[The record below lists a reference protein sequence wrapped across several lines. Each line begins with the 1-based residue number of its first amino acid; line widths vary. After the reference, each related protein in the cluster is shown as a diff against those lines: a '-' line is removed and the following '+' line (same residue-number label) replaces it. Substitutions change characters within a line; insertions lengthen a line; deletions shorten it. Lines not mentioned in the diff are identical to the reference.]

1 MSVASQSHRPSLR
14 GQFIDADFDMP
25 ALGAALWRNK
35 WKILRPTILIALA
48 TLAVVMVIPPKYLSE
63 SRVLVVGRDNI
74 YLRPDADKDIVDR
87 SVVDPEAVTSQVQL
101 ILSRDLASEVIDK
114 LKLGERREF
123 DPALGGVS
131 LVKRVLGIF
140 GFIKNPMS
148 MTPQERMLEA
158 YYDRLSVYA
167 VDKSRVIVIDFLSQ
181 DPELAARVANAV
193 ADAYLERQQAAKQEQ
208 ARSAGQ
214 WLAGGIESM
223 RKKVAEAEAKVEVFR
238 AESNLLVGP
247 NNTTLSAQQLGDLN
261 TQLAAARAQKADAD
275 AKARLIRKMLQSGE
289 PIEYSDILN
298 SELIRRLSEQRVTLR
313 AQFAEQSSS
322 LLDNHPRIKEL
333 KAQIADLDKQIR
345 KEAETM
351 ARSLENDSKLA
362 DARVE
367 SQLAAFDLLKGQAA
381 TTNEQDIQLRALE
394 RDAKSQRD
402 LLESYLAKY
411 REASARD
418 TINSAPPDARVI
430 SRATVSNVPAYP
442 KKLPTVLIASLAT
455 LVLMSGMVLT
465 GELLASAASAAT
477 RVPGRAAGKAFAERT
492 AAPVRAA
499 AAPAAPAA
507 PAAARATTA
516 APLGRRWAGRGSFTE
531 RIAAVIRRPRLAG
544 IPISAL
550 EEFADNLRRESE
562 DGTQIAVLGVAP
574 GMHTT
579 GAAITFARALA
590 DEARVVLVGLGAGD
604 AEIEA
609 ISGNPSA
616 AGLAELAQG
625 AASFADIITKDKYSA
640 LHLIVSGRA
649 PADRGALL
657 SASGMAKNFG
667 ALAAT
672 YGHVVIDG
680 GAIGSPDFGQDMAAL
695 AEIAP
700 HALLLVETLS
710 SAATADAHDR
720 LLEAG
725 FGHVTIIVTGRAST
739 APFKSAAAA

>member
-14 GQFIDADFDMP
+14 GQFIDADFDIP

-101 ILSRDLASEVIDK
+101 VLSRDLASEVIAK

-167 VDKSRVIVIDFLSQ
+167 VDKSRVIVIDFLSEN
-181 DPELAARVANAV
+181 PELAARVANAV

-214 WLAGGIESM
+214 WLAGEIDSM
-223 RKKVAEAEAKVEVFR
+223 RNKVADAEAKVEAFR
-238 AESNLLVGP
+238 AKSNLLVGP
-247 NNTTLSAQQLGDLN
+247 NNTTLSAQQLGDIN
-261 TQLAAARAQKADAD
+261 AQLAAARTQKADAQ
-275 AKARLIRKMLQSGE
+275 ARANLIRRMLQSGE
-289 PIEYSDILN
+289 PIESSDILN

-313 AQFAEQSSS
+313 AQLAEQSSS

-367 SQLAAFDLLKGQAA
+367 SQLATFDLLKGQAA

-465 GELLASAASAAT
+465 RELLAGPASAAT
-477 RVPGRAAGKAFAERT
+477 RMPGRAAGKALAERT
-492 AAPVRAA
+492 PAAVRAPE
-499 AAPAAPAA
+499 APTA

-516 APLGRRWAGRGSFTE
+516 APPGRRRAGRGSFTD
-531 RIAAVIRRPRLAG
+531 RIAAVIRRPQLPG

-574 GMHTT
+574 GMDTT

-604 AEIEA
+604 AEIKA
-609 ISGNPSA
+609 ISGDPSA
-616 AGLAELAQG
+616 AGLAELAHG
-625 AASFADIITKDKYSA
+625 AASFADIITNDKYSA
-640 LHLIVSGRA
+640 LHLIVSGRER
-649 PADRGALL
+649 ADRGALL
-657 SASGMAKNFG
+657 SVPGMAKNFG
-667 ALAAT
+667 ALATA

-680 GAIGSPDFGQDMAAL
+680 GAIGSPDFRREMAAL
-695 AEIAP
+695 AEMAP

-725 FGHVTIIVTGRAST
+725 FGHVTIIVAGRSST
-739 APFKSAAAA
+739 APYKSAAAA

>member
-14 GQFIDADFDMP
+14 GQFIDADFDLP

-35 WKILRPTILIALA
+35 WQILRPTILIALA
-48 TLAVVMVIPPKYLSE
+48 TLAVVMVISPKYLSE

-74 YLRPDADKDIVDR
+74 YLRPDADKDLVDR

-101 ILSRDLASEVIDK
+101 ILSRDLASEVIAK
-114 LKLGERREF
+114 LKLGEHREF

-131 LVKRVLGIF
+131 LVKGILGFF
-140 GFIKNPMS
+140 GVIKNPMS
-148 MTPQERMLEA
+148 MTPEERVLEA

-167 VDKSRVIVIDFLSQ
+167 VDKSRVIVIGFLSEN
-181 DPELAARVANAV
+181 PELAARIANDV
-193 ADAYLERQQAAKQEQ
+193 ADAYLQRQQAAKQEQ

-214 WLAGGIESM
+214 WLFGEIESM
-223 RKKVAEAEAKVEVFR
+223 RKKVADAEAKVEAFR
-238 AESNLLVGP
+238 AKSNLLVGP

-261 TQLAAARAQKADAD
+261 AQLAAARTQKADA
-275 AKARLIRKMLQSGE
+275 AARARLIRQMLQSGE
-289 PIEYSDILN
+289 PIESSDILN

-313 AQFAEQSSS
+313 AQLAEQSSS

-345 KEAETM
+345 KEAEIM

-367 SQLAAFDLLKGQAA
+367 SQLATFDQLKGQAA

-442 KKLPTVLIASLAT
+442 KKLPTVLIAALAT
-455 LVLMSGMVLT
+455 LVLCSGMVLT
-465 GELLASAASAAT
+465 RELLASP
-477 RVPGRAAGKAFAERT
+477 VGRATGKTFGAGT
-492 AAPVRAA
+492 AAPVRAPVA
-499 AAPAAPAA
+499 AG
-507 PAAARATTA
+507 ATIAA
-516 APLGRRWAGRGSFTE
+516 APLGRRPAERGSFTE
-531 RIAAVIRRPRLAG
+531 RIASVIRRPQLPG
-544 IPISAL
+544 IPISAI

-574 GMHTT
+574 GMDTT
-579 GAAITFARALA
+579 GTAIKFARALA
-590 DEARVVLVGLGAGD
+590 DEARVVLVGLGSGD
-604 AEIEA
+604 AA
-609 ISGNPSA
+609 LKVNSGDPSA

-625 AASFADIITKDKYSA
+625 RASFGDIITKDRSSG
-640 LHLIVSGRA
+640 LNLIVSGHE
-649 PADRGALL
+649 PADRGELL
-657 SASGMAKNFG
+657 SAPGMVKNLD
-667 ALAAT
+667 ALAAA
-672 YGHVVIDG
+672 YSHVVIDG
-680 GAIGSPDFGQDMAAL
+680 GAIGGPDFGRQDMAVL
-695 AEIAP
+695 AELAL

-720 LLEAG
+720 LLEAD
-725 FGHVTIIVTGRAST
+725 FGHVTIIVAGRADT
-739 APFKSAAAA
+739 AFKSAAAA

>member
-1 MSVASQSHRPSLR
+1 MSVGSQSYRPSLR
-14 GQFIDADFDMP
+14 GQFIDADFDIP

-63 SRVLVVGRDNI
+63 LRVLVVGRDNI
-74 YLRPDADKDIVDR
+74 YLRPDADKDILDR
-87 SVVDPEAVTSQVQL
+87 GVVDPEAVTSQVQL

-167 VDKSRVIVIDFLSQ
+167 VDKSRVIVIDFLSEN
-181 DPELAARVANAV
+181 PELAARVANAV

-214 WLAGGIESM
+214 WLAGEIESM
-223 RKKVAEAEAKVEVFR
+223 RNKVADAEAKVEVFR
-238 AESNLLVGP
+238 AKSNLLVGP
-247 NNTTLSAQQLGDLN
+247 NNTTLSAQQLGDIN
-261 TQLAAARAQKADAD
+261 AQLAAARAQKADAE
-275 AKARLIRKMLQSGE
+275 AKANLIRRMLQSGE
-289 PIEYSDILN
+289 PIESSDILN

-313 AQFAEQSSS
+313 AQLAEQSSS

-367 SQLAAFDLLKGQAA
+367 SQLATFDLLKGQAA

-465 GELLASAASAAT
+465 RELLAGPASAAT
-477 RVPGRAAGKAFAERT
+477 RMPGRAAGKALAERT
-492 AAPVRAA
+492 AAPVRA
-499 AAPAAPAA
+499 PEAPAA

-516 APLGRRWAGRGSFTE
+516 APPGRRRAGRGSFTD
-531 RIAAVIRRPRLAG
+531 RIAAVIRRPQLPG

-562 DGTQIAVLGVAP
+562 DGTQIAVLGIAP
-574 GMHTT
+574 GMDTT

-609 ISGNPSA
+609 ISGDPSA
-616 AGLAELAQG
+616 AGLAELAHG
-625 AASFADIITKDKYSA
+625 AASFADIITNDKYSA
-640 LHLIVSGRA
+640 LHLIVSGRE

-657 SASGMAKNFG
+657 SVPGMAKNFG
-667 ALAAT
+667 ALATA

-680 GAIGSPDFGQDMAAL
+680 GAIGSPDFRREMAAL
-695 AEIAP
+695 AEMAP

-725 FGHVTIIVTGRAST
+725 FGHVTIIVAGRAST
-739 APFKSAAAA
+739 APYKSAAAA